1 MSKKSGLQIKRLAA
15 LAVLILLTVTL
26 IPALALPLSAADATP
41 PTPPAVSGGEAI
53 VLYDKTHGRYL
64 VELNGADMLHTSTSA
79 KIMTGLLACELL
91 ADRTQETVA
100 ITEEML
106 SAVAGYNMK
115 LQAGEQIKIIDLL
128 YGAICGS
135 YNDAAYALA
144 HLCGGSTDGFVALM
158 NEKALSLGAKATVY
172 TNPLGYPDSA
182 GMITT
187 AYDTLKIALAAS
199 ENPLYME
206 ISSAVKYTA
215 STTNRSDARQF
226 YNRNY
231 LISSA
236 ADPRYYNASCAGM
249 NAGYSGEAG
258 GWSVVTLAHDDGADY
273 ICVLLGGK
281 ENEDGSRIYAYES
294 VNTLVNWAKKTYNLY
309 TVFPEGAQ
317 LGTTEIGL
325 TSLAENDA
333 PYITASAL
341 EVYVPTTVSGSL
353 SYSIDIDEDLKAPL
367 SAGDEIGRVTVTS
380 YGEIVGTCPLLLKED
395 YEVNGVMLVIDRIGA
410 YTKSRAFVATIV
422 CFVLLLA
429 GTLLYRRLT
438 RYESHG
444 RYTRKM

>member
-1 MSKKSGLQIKRLAA
+1 MRKSTHIHQRCRH
-15 LAVLILLTVTL
+15 
-26 IPALALPLSAADATP
+26 SAAAAFFVFLITLFSILP
-41 PTPPAVSGGEAI
+41 IFAEELPTPPSVSGGEAI

-64 VELNGADMLHTSTSA
+64 VEKNGADMLNTSTSA
-79 KIMTGLLACELL
+79 KIMTGLLACEIL
-91 ADRTQETVA
+91 ANRTEETVTV
-100 ITEEML
+100 TEDML
-106 SAVAGYNMK
+106 SAVAGYSMK
-115 LQAGEQIKIIDLL
+115 LQAGEKIKIIDLL

-135 YNDAAYALA
+135 YNDAAYVLA
-144 HLCGGSTDGFVALM
+144 HVCGGSVDRFVALM
-158 NEKALSLGAKATVY
+158 NERALSLDAKATTY

-206 ISSAVKYTA
+206 ISSALKHTA
-215 STTNRSDARQF
+215 PATNKSDSRQY

-236 ADPRYYNASCAGM
+236 ADPRYYNASCSGM

-258 GWSVVTLAHDDGADY
+258 GWSIVTLAHDDGADY

-281 ENEDGSRIYAYES
+281 ESADGNRIYAYES
-294 VNTLVNWAKKTYNLY
+294 VNTLINWAKKTYNMY

-325 TSLAENDA
+325 TSLEESDA
-333 PYITASAL
+333 PYITANAL

-353 SYSIDIDEDLKAPL
+353 NYTIDIDKDLKAPL
-367 SAGDEIGRVTVTS
+367 SAGDEIGCVTVTS

-395 YEVNGVMLVIDRIGA
+395 YEVNNVMLVIDRIGA

-422 CFVLLLA
+422 CFIVLLIIALIH
-429 GTLLYRRLT
+429 RRET
-438 RYESHG
+438 RYESRG
-444 RYTRKM
+444 KYTRKM